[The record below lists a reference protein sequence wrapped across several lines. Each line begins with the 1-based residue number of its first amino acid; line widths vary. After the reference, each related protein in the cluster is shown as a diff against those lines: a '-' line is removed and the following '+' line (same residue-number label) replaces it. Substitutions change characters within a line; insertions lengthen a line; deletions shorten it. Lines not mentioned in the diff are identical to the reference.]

1 MDGLLV
7 CENCGLSDF
16 VSSQAQVG
24 ALVCSQCGSTLT
36 QAPLSQDA
44 AVFGAA
50 GPSGS
55 QRIAGDADAIYQR
68 VQDHVPDGDGGLNN
82 EGVNMRGRR
91 ARTFSKT
98 KRQKEKASEDEDRSV
113 PGLAWLKI
121 REYWRKAKD
130 GRRMHDAVVNN
141 EHARGVDED
150 GHVQLSTS
158 TAAYVEGV
166 QELLLRCA
174 TALCTATDSSH
185 GRRLIA
191 RPRPLMEC
199 VHALWERHIVSTG
212 LLSSTFSRYVRCYR
226 AVTFCMLR
234 RKEEG
239 EEEMH
244 ASTGGAGAMGSTLL
258 ILGWSIVVHCF
269 PRATRDASATRKMH

>member
-1 MDGLLV
+1 M

-44 AVFGAA
+44 GVFGAA

-68 VQDHVPDGDGGLNN
+68 VQDHVPDGDGGLAD

-91 ARTFSKT
+91 VRTFSKT

-113 PGLAWLKI
+113 PGLAWLKR

-141 EHARGVDED
+141 EHARGVDVD

-212 LLSSTFSRYVRCYR
+212 LLSSTFSRYVCCYR
-226 AVTFCMLR
+226 AVTLVHAATKR
-234 RKEEG
+234 RRRRRRSACLHG
-239 EEEMH
+239 RC
-244 ASTGGAGAMGSTLL
+244 GSN
-258 ILGWSIVVHCF
+258 G
-269 PRATRDASATRKMH
+269 